1 MNRFVRIL
9 KHRWLDERDLARALD
24 DATLARIEARVAAS
38 EKRHSG
44 EIRVCAEAGLPLS
57 YLWRGA
63 SARERAVTMF
73 GKLRVW
79 DTAHNNGV
87 LIYLLLAEHRIE
99 IVADRG
105 LNERVSS
112 SQWQEVMER
121 MRASFRQGQFEAGL
135 NDAIDAVDALLTQ
148 HFPLAPGES
157 NPNELSDRPHLR
169 G

>member
-1 MNRFVRIL
+1 MNKLARIL
-9 KHRWLDERDLARALD
+9 RHRWLDERDLARALD

-79 DTAHNNGV
+79 DTEHNNGV

-105 LNERVSS
+105 LNQRVSP
-112 SQWQEVMER
+112 SQWQEVMQN
-121 MRASFRQGQFEAGL
+121 MRGAFRQGQFEAGL
-135 NDAIDAVDALLTQ
+135 NDAIDAVDALLVQ
-148 HFPLAPGES
+148 HFPLAPGQA

-169 G
+169 